1 MGYRI
6 LALLE
11 DNIATTLLLTSRLA
25 DIGHRLVIVS
35 RVDDFTR
42 RIEAERFDWVVLD
55 GTVMRSISSGVRAAL
70 TRHLRGARIV
80 WIGEPPRFV
89 GIAITSRFSKPPSY
103 DGIADAFRRFQQQ
116 ENNAEANAREA
127 SPG

>member
-11 DNIATTLLLTSRLA
+11 DNVATTLLLTSRLA
-25 DIGHRLVIVS
+25 DIGHRLVIAC
-35 RVDDFTR
+35 RTDDFAR
-42 RIEAERFDWVVLD
+42 RMEADRFDWVVLD
-55 GTVMRSISSGVRAAL
+55 GTVMRGIGSSVRSAL

-103 DGIADAFRRFQQQ
+103 DGIADAFRRFQRLD
-116 ENNAEANAREA
+116 EESEANARQA
-127 SPG
+127 SLR